1 MTILECRP
9 VARVSDT
16 LVGLCL
22 TLAAFAPTL
31 HAQAFPQYDHV
42 FLIIMENEN
51 YRQIAGNQFAP
62 SLNALG
68 KDYGVATNYSGVAD
82 PSEPNYVAM

>member
-1 MTILECRP
+1 
-9 VARVSDT
+9 
-16 LVGLCL
+16 
-22 TLAAFAPTL
+22 
-31 HAQAFPQYDHV
+31 
-42 FLIIMENEN
+42 MENEN

-62 SLNALG
+62 ILNALG